1 MSAGPARTWIAWET
15 QRRSLGLARSLG
27 AELRLFLHGGWGRF
41 PRCLADTALLLARR
55 RRGLVFVQNPSMLL
69 AAWAG
74 ALKGA
79 LGYTLVVD
87 RHSNFGFLA
96 GAGAGLK
103 RRLSDLLS
111 DYTLRKADL
120 TLVTNSELA
129 GYVERAGGRAFVL
142 PDPFPDLS
150 AWRLLAETSEAGS
163 GGAAGSFGDAAA
175 GNAGSAGTGPRPPRE
190 ILFVSSWAFD
200 EPIEAALEA
209 CRRMRGEVV
218 IRITGRVPAR
228 YARLLRSAPDNFIAT
243 GFLSENDFLAAMAQ
257 CDAVMAVT
265 GRQATLVCGGY
276 EGAAMGKP
284 LILGDSRALR
294 EYFDAGCVYTD
305 GSAGDLEARIREL
318 LADLPAYRAA
328 IRAWHARRAGEWDG
342 RLAALEGELDGL
354 AAPGLLAARA
364 ARAERTPAGIA
375 QADMGPALGGFK
387 R

>member
-15 QRRSLGLARSLG
+15 QRRSLGLAASLR
-27 AELRLFLHGGWGRF
+27 AELRLFLHGGWSRF
-41 PRCLADTALLLARR
+41 PRCLADTAALLARR
-55 RRGLVFVQNPSMLL
+55 RRGLVFVQNPSMVL

-74 ALKGA
+74 ALKGVF
-79 LGYTLVVD
+79 GYTLVVD

-96 GAGAGLK
+96 GEGAGLK

-150 AWRLLAETSEAGS
+150 AWRPLVEASEADS
-163 GGAAGSFGDAAA
+163 
-175 GNAGSAGTGPRPPRE
+175 GPRRPRE

-218 IRITGRVPAR
+218 IRITGRMPAR
-228 YARLLRSAPDNFIAT
+228 YARLLRSAPDNFIPT
-243 GFLSENDFLAAMAQ
+243 GFMSGNDFLAAMAK

-265 GRQATLVCGGY
+265 RREATLVCGGY

-328 IRAWHARRAGEWDG
+328 IRAWHARRADEWDG
-342 RLAALEGELDGL
+342 RLAALEGELAGL
-354 AAPGLLAARA
+354 AAPGLPPARVM
-364 ARAERTPAGIA
+364 REERTPAGIA
-375 QADMGPALGGFK
+375 QAEMAPALGGPALGGPALGG
-387 R
+387 